1 VTMSRA
7 GDEGIAP
14 VVAASLQQLAEQ
26 EGWYM

>member
-1 VTMSRA
+1 MSRA

-26 EGWYM
+26 EGW